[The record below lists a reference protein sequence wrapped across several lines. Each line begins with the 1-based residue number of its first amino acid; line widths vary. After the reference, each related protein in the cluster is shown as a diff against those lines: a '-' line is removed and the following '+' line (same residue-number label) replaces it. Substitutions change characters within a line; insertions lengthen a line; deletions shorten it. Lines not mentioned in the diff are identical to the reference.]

1 MTAKRQSKAF
11 ESGKPAV
18 TTLIAAALALGLGGC
33 GSTGKTVPAPE
44 TEAPKTE
51 APRAEG
57 DKPFISGAVTLS
69 RQKVPDG
76 GLLVIRTKSATEPA
90 AEFEG
95 MTFPFYPVGAQGS
108 GEWESLLAVP
118 FDHKPQKAAVKVTA
132 GSSVTEVPF
141 EIVDGGYPSEKLNVS
156 PRHVNPRKKDLE
168 RINRERAEVGR
179 IYSQISRERLW
190 DKDFI
195 LPIPSL
201 VTSRFGT
208 KRVFNGQMQ
217 SFHQG
222 IDLRAPIGTPIVAP
236 AGGRVVMAKDL
247 FFTGNTVLIDHG
259 YGLVTLYAHM
269 SKLEVKV
276 GDRVQP
282 GQKLGLSG
290 MTGRASGPHLH
301 WGIVINKL
309 KVNPLDFVRKVEFA
323 PTVK

>member
-1 MTAKRQSKAF
+1 MTEKRRYEVFSN
-11 ESGKPAV
+11 GC
-18 TTLIAAALALGLGGC
+18 AAMIVGATAWLVLGGC
-33 GSTGKTVPAPE
+33 GSPGRTVPAPE
-44 TEAPKTE
+44 SEAPKADVSRTV
-51 APRAEG
+51 AE
-57 DKPFISGAVTLS
+57 KPVTIGAVTLS

-76 GLLVIRTKSATEPA
+76 GLLVIRMKSPVEPSV
-90 AEFEG
+90 EFEG
-95 MTFPFYPVGAQGS
+95 MAFPFYRAPDKGPD
-108 GEWESLLAVP
+108 EWEALMAVP
-118 FDHKPQKAAVKVTA
+118 FDHKPQKATVKVSAA
-132 GSSVTEVPF
+132 GTVTQVPF
-141 EIVDGGYPSEKLNVS
+141 EIIDGGYPSEKLNVS
-156 PRHVNPRKKDLE
+156 PRHVNPKKKDLE

-179 IYSQISRERLW
+179 IYAQISRERLW

-195 LPIPSL
+195 LPIPSV

-236 AGGRVVMAKDL
+236 AGGRVVLAKDL
-247 FFTGNTVLIDHG
+247 FFTGNTVLLDHG

-276 GDRVQP
+276 GDRVQL
-282 GQKLGLSG
+282 GQRLGLSG

-309 KVNPLDFVRKVEFA
+309 KVNPLDLIESYRSR
-323 PTVK
+323 